1 MSYNLYVWEQPKGQ
15 QQPATL
21 QEAGVMARALERTGL
36 RPGANAIS
44 FLQDLSPELGTVAP
58 DDSPVL
64 VLGVSQ
70 SDRLQ
75 FIRRAVDAARRRGLT
90 VLDDQLGLVFLPTGA
105 VLPQGQAL
113 LWQQVVEQLDGLPPP
128 LTKAAVRRL
137 LRTRLDEVLGP
148 EGFQA
153 VTDSRF
159 DLELVRQLKGGDQ
172 RVCFSIEGAGSELRC
187 TVSLT
192 VTHDKVAEIYDKI
205 CGTSVPG
212 GAEWSLFL
220 EIADL
225 LGERAGAAFPVAKT
239 SEVEALAAT
248 VARVVL
254 PRLNEWKEIGD
265 VDRVV
270 NREARFPLM
279 SKRFASLIVA
289 ALAGNPDFERLAQA
303 LRTALA
309 QRREDVRDA
318 LERLIIHLRQLPGA
332 SASP

>member
-159 DLELVRQLKGGDQ
+159 DLELVRQLKGGD
-172 RVCFSIEGAGSELRC
+172 
-187 TVSLT
+187 
-192 VTHDKVAEIYDKI
+192 
-205 CGTSVPG
+205 
-212 GAEWSLFL
+212 
-220 EIADL
+220 
-225 LGERAGAAFPVAKT
+225 
-239 SEVEALAAT
+239 
-248 VARVVL
+248 
-254 PRLNEWKEIGD
+254 
-265 VDRVV
+265 
-270 NREARFPLM
+270 
-279 SKRFASLIVA
+279 
-289 ALAGNPDFERLAQA
+289 
-303 LRTALA
+303 
-309 QRREDVRDA
+309 
-318 LERLIIHLRQLPGA
+318 
-332 SASP
+332 SASVSRSRGQDPSSDAPSV